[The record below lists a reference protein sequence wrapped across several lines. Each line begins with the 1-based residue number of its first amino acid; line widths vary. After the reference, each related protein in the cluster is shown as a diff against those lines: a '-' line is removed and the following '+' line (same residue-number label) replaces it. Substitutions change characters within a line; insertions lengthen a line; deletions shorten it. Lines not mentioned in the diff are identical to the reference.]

1 MRKIMNLCVF
11 CLAILP
17 LILFSADEKPKGKPD
32 MFYSS
37 VLATVNGMAIT
48 LYDVILE
55 TGNDE
60 QKLGMVYSGAQLTK
74 EIQKLRAKKTKEL
87 VERKLCYIEFKD
99 KEYKIPEQ
107 YIEDMLD
114 GLAANMTGGDRK
126 KLEKKALAEGLTLN
140 DLRAKAHE
148 KLAVDILVYEFCYRT
163 VSVTPKEVNDYY
175 MKNPAEFSKPPQ
187 IELQVLLLKKD
198 GKYKD
203 EFDET
208 VGKVTADAARADK
221 DIFTTL
227 VKLYSDGPDVA
238 KGGNIGMLD
247 ESKLRPEFAEALK
260 GKANGAIVGPVKT
273 AEGIYFIRI
282 SGRTE
287 GKTRP
292 FEAVREEISEKLMK
306 VEKDKRYTDFMNK
319 LKEKAVIRYFFEE

>member
-1 MRKIMNLCVF
+1 MKKILALCL
-11 CLAILP
+11 LAFAFTSYSV
-17 LILFSADEKPKGKPD
+17 FSADEKMKKPD
-32 MFYSS
+32 VFYSS
-37 VLATVNGMAIT
+37 VLATVNGIPVT

-60 QKLGMVYSGAQLTK
+60 QKLGMIYSGNQLTK
-74 EIQKLRAKKTKEL
+74 EIQKLRAKKTREL
-87 VERKLCYIEFKD
+87 VERKLCYTEFRE

-107 YIEDMLD
+107 YLEDMLD

-126 KLEKKALAEGLTLN
+126 KLEKRALADGITLN
-140 DLRAKAHE
+140 DLRMKAHE

-175 MKNPAEFSKPPQ
+175 QKNSAEFSKPPQ

-198 GKYKD
+198 GKFKD
-203 EFDET
+203 EFDDAL
-208 VGKVTADAARADK
+208 GKLSADAAKADK

-227 VKLYSDGPDVA
+227 VKLYSEGPDVA
-238 KGGNIGMLD
+238 KGGNIGWLE

-260 GKANGAIVGPVKT
+260 GQANNAIVGPVRT
-273 AEGIYFIRI
+273 GEGIYFIRI
-282 SGRTE
+282 SARMDT
-287 GKTRP
+287 KSRP

-306 VEKDKRYTDFMNK
+306 QEKEKRYTDYMNR